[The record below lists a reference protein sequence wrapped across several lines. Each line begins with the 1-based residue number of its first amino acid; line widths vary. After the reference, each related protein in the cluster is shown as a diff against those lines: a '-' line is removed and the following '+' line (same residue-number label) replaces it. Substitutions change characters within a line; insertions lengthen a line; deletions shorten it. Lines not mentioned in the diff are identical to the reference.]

1 MNTKVA
7 WIAVVVIVA
16 LALIWFFSGMN
27 RAAAPTES
35 SATTDTATSSEPV
48 APAPVE
54 TDKGTLP
61 AATVVTLT
69 DAGFSPA
76 SVTVSAGQT
85 VRFVN
90 DSSRSMWIG
99 ADEHPTHTEY
109 DGTSTREH
117 CVEGAAVGGAFDQ
130 CQAVPRG
137 ASWEFTF
144 TKAGTFGFHNHTGAS
159 SVGTVIVR

>member
-16 LALIWFFSGMN
+16 LALLWFFMRTN
-27 RAAAPTES
+27 QAPEPAPES
-35 SATTDTATSSEPV
+35 ASVTATST
-48 APAPVE
+48 E
-54 TDKGTLP
+54 T
-61 AATVVTLT
+61 AATAPEEDGPEEVMIVTLT
-69 DAGFSPA
+69 DTGFIPA
-76 SVTVSAGQT
+76 TITIAVGDT

-90 DSSRSMWIG
+90 NSSRGMWVG

-117 CVEGAAVGGAFDQ
+117 CVNGTAVGGTFDQ
-130 CQAVPRG
+130 CASTPRG
-137 ASWEFTF
+137 SSFEFTF
-144 TKAGTFGFHNHTGAS
+144 TKAGTFGYHNHTGAS

>member
-16 LALIWFFSGMN
+16 LAVLWFMTRMN
-27 RAAAPTES
+27 QIPEPAG
-35 SATTDTATSSEPV
+35 DTNAVT
-48 APAPVE
+48 APAAE
-54 TDKGTLP
+54 TP
-61 AATVVTLT
+61 ANTAEENNEVTVVTLT
-69 DAGFSPA
+69 DTGFTPS
-76 SVTVSAGQT
+76 SVTINRGDA

-90 DSSRSMWIG
+90 DSSRGMWVG

-117 CVEGAAVGGAFDQ
+117 CVDGAAVGGTFDQ
-130 CQAVPRG
+130 CASTPRG
-137 ASWEFTF
+137 SSWEFTF
-144 TKAGTFGFHNHTGAS
+144 TKSGTFGYHNHTGAS